1 MHDPNASKPLAMSI
15 KRAAATLDVSRTTIW
30 RMIKTG
36 KLQAVHVGRRHL
48 VVASS
53 IDRLLSEAMTANG
66 R

>member
-1 MHDPNASKPLAMSI
+1 
-15 KRAAATLDVSRTTIW
+15 
-30 RMIKTG
+30 MIKTG